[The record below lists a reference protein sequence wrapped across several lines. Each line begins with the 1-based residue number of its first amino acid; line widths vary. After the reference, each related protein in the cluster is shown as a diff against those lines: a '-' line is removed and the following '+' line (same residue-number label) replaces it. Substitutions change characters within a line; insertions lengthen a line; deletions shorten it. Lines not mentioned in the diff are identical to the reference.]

1 MMKRVEAND
10 PASMCQLG
18 CYYYHGHQGIH
29 QDYARSKELYTRAAE
44 LGNSYAH
51 FNMAGIY
58 RQGGDLKKAKFD
70 YEAAAMA
77 GHELARNN
85 LGCIEGNSGNM
96 EGAVKH

>member
-1 MMKRVEAND
+1 
-10 PASMCQLG
+10 
-18 CYYYHGHQGIH
+18 
-29 QDYARSKELYTRAAE
+29 
-44 LGNSYAH
+44 
-51 FNMAGIY
+51 MADIY
-58 RQGGDLKKAKFD
+58 RQGGDLKKAKFH